1 LGQFRE
7 ENPTRYLTPK
17 IPSYGQGVPA
27 DNNNWLMALW
37 PITLSASLK
46 VEGAIQLLGRVPE
59 PQPRRFVHEPITHQ
73 LAQGTQGGIQA
84 IDKG

>member
-1 LGQFRE
+1 
-7 ENPTRYLTPK
+7 
-17 IPSYGQGVPA
+17 
-27 DNNNWLMALW
+27 MALW